1 MATYFLSANRE
12 SVQEDPFLL
21 LLSGGSILG
30 LWSDLHPDPGVAGHY
45 GVYGRIWAG
54 DLSGAGLADA
64 PVPDLTDD
72 IQRSPSATGF
82 ADGGFAVTFESRGA
96 SARDGTDDPYYDTYV
111 KFYDAD
117 GAQRGEARQVTRN
130 LGEDQRAAGIVTLSN
145 DQSITLVARHVGA
158 GDYDLVAYRHG
169 AEGRTIGGGRKLVED
184 AGVYVSSLT
193 GAGYNHPD
201 IAAGARGTYAVAWH
215 ERVDLGDDRKGYA
228 VKARVFEAD
237 GAPVSAERV
246 IAPVIR
252 SETETFGLEQVAPKL
267 TGRDAGGYAIAWDRE
282 KSDSGSGRDV
292 YFRLLDAE
300 GAPATRAVR
309 VNTDRKSNDQFVEDV
324 VDLGRGNTLVT
335 YSTTIPDAFDDIFD
349 GHHLMGR
356 VMGPDGRWL
365 TKSFRITEE
374 IQNEFGGGNT
384 VVNARGELVSTYS
397 AELSYA
403 MSEDVLITSRAL
415 TLPWRDGGRGDEVLR
430 GTLVN
435 DRISG
440 GAGDDRI
447 HGATGDDS
455 LSGGT
460 GDDTLYG
467 NDGDDTLVGGRGD
480 DRLVGGAGD
489 DRLRGGPGE
498 DVFVFTGGGRDVV
511 EGFRRG
517 TDLLEIGGAS
527 RDDIRELLA
536 SGRQHRADAVL
547 DLGGGDSIRLKGTD
561 LADLALSDFL
571 L

>member
-1 MATYFLSANRE
+1 
-12 SVQEDPFLL
+12 
-21 LLSGGSILG
+21 
-30 LWSDLHPDPGVAGHY
+30 
-45 GVYGRIWAG
+45 
-54 DLSGAGLADA
+54 
-64 PVPDLTDD
+64 
-72 IQRSPSATGF
+72 
-82 ADGGFAVTFESRGA
+82 
-96 SARDGTDDPYYDTYV
+96 
-111 KFYDAD
+111 
-117 GAQRGEARQVTRN
+117 
-130 LGEDQRAAGIVTLSN
+130 
-145 DQSITLVARHVGA
+145 
-158 GDYDLVAYRHG
+158 
-169 AEGRTIGGGRKLVED
+169 
-184 AGVYVSSLT
+184 
-193 GAGYNHPD
+193 
-201 IAAGARGTYAVAWH
+201 
-215 ERVDLGDDRKGYA
+215 
-228 VKARVFEAD
+228 
-237 GAPVSAERV
+237 
-246 IAPVIR
+246 
-252 SETETFGLEQVAPKL
+252 
-267 TGRDAGGYAIAWDRE
+267 
-282 KSDSGSGRDV
+282 
-292 YFRLLDAE
+292 
-300 GAPATRAVR
+300 
-309 VNTDRKSNDQFVEDV
+309 
-324 VDLGRGNTLVT
+324 
-335 YSTTIPDAFDDIFD
+335 
-349 GHHLMGR
+349 MGR